1 MTTKS
6 TQKLVVP
13 RKVPKDGITAVLV
26 EDSRKRKHSAIPADS
41 TKVSTMRPKRRT
53 ADKQVNLQM
62 TPSREVKT
70 SVVSRKIPPVTNMSG
85 TNTVAAG
92 LDAKCAPVSSRL
104 KSRAATKHA
113 ILKMAPTTK
122 AKISVA
128 SRTISA
134 VAKMPDKS
142 EIENDS
148 DSDDMC
154 IWTKPQAR
162 KQKPPVHGNISTK
175 RSAVVATSPDR
186 KCPPVP
192 MRPKTGAIAKQ
203 VNLPMTHQTKAKSSA
218 QSFSSSLK
226 SPPSGLIPSVAKMP
240 DKTGT
245 DSVSDSDELGNYYQ
259 PQAKSRSILTQSS
272 SLHCDAAPFILIVT
286 RIVNSVCVNCLIKLK
301 TSYKVSV
308 TIAGDCDSIG
318 TLEVMIAPW
327 NVLCVFQFLY

>member
-1 MTTKS
+1 M
-6 TQKLVVP
+6 P
-13 RKVPKDGITAVLV
+13 RKVPKDGVTAVLV

-41 TKVSTMRPKRRT
+41 TKVPTMRPKRRT

-142 EIENDS
+142 EIESDS

-203 VNLPMTHQTKAKSSA
+203 VNLPITHQTKAKSSA

-259 PQAKSRSILTQSS
+259 PQAKKHKLPVPDDRPTEKNAVTPSQVRKCHPLSTRPKRGTTDKQVNLQMTPPTKAKMSEPQ
-272 SLHCDAAPFILIVT
+272 LQAA
-286 RIVNSVCVNCLIKLK
+286 
-301 TSYKVSV
+301 
-308 TIAGDCDSIG
+308 
-318 TLEVMIAPW
+318 
-327 NVLCVFQFLY
+327 